1 MNFFDLLAEDNDL
14 VIIRKSILKICDFS
28 FTATLILSKALFY
41 AQNSKADDKSFYK
54 FKEPCSSN
62 YYKKGDSWCEVLGIS
77 KFKFDKGL
85 QVLKDKGF
93 IETKKDINRRTFY
106 LLKFKAIETAIN
118 EQKQGLNQ
126 QSEVNQYQDIPQQT
140 KTLKTQ
146 KNQPKKPKQIIQT
159 QELNTIDDDEPNLPF
174 FIDIE
179 VWHKYLRYKSERR
192 EIIGAMQKEQL
203 FQTLTKMH
211 EQGIDVNQAI
221 LNSIANGYKGIFGEK
236 QKVDI
241 NSQDYAMQKTREA
254 CERLAKIYE
263 AKEKAEREANVS
275 RETNKGATNGF

>member
-1 MNFFDLLAEDNDL
+1 MEKHNYAIIHNFVLELDLSALQIKLYALLTQLSNKYDYSFASNEYLANKLKTTKTVISQNLSKLVKMNCIDIQYQDPKDKTKR
-14 VIIRKSILKICDFS
+14 IIRPI
-28 FTATLILSKALFY
+28 
-41 AQNSKADDKSFYK
+41 QNYK
-54 FKEPCSSN
+54 EYNNLCNGNKN
-62 YYKKGDSWCEVLGIS
+62 I
-77 KFKFDKGL
+77 
-85 QVLKDKGF
+85 
-93 IETKKDINRRTFY
+93 
-106 LLKFKAIETAIN
+106 AIN
-118 EQKQGLNQ
+118 EQKQSINQ
-126 QSEVNQYQDIPQQT
+126 QSEVNQYKDAPQQT

-203 FQTLTKMH
+203 FQTLAKMH

>member
-14 VIIRKSILKICDFS
+14 VIIRKSILKICDLS

-41 AQNSKADDKSFYK
+41 AQNSKADNKSFYK
-54 FKEPCSSN
+54 FKEPCNSN

-85 QVLKDKGF
+85 QILKDKGF

-106 LLKFKAIETAIN
+106 LLNFKAIETAIK
-118 EQKQGLNQ
+118 EQKQSENQ
-126 QSEVNQYQDIPQQT
+126 QTAIKQGKDIPQQT
-140 KTLKTQ
+140 KGLKTQ
-146 KNQPKKPKQIIQT
+146 ENQSHAKKPKQIIQT

-174 FIDIE
+174 FIDLE
-179 VWHKYLRYKSERR
+179 VWRKYLRYKSERR

-203 FQTLTKMH
+203 FQTLAKMH
-211 EQGIDVNQAI
+211 EQGINVNEAI

-236 QKVDI
+236 QKI
-241 NSQDYAMQKTREA
+241 NTNSQDYAMQKTREA

-263 AKEKAEREANVS
+263 AKEK
-275 RETNKGATNGF
+275 NKGTTSGI